1 MICNTSCIIAG
12 AFIFSSVFL
21 AFRVN
26 KQTLNDPLF
35 QLLSQTNKDRYML
48 LANERRNIYLKGFL
62 LGFLLSLL
70 GLFIIHKT
78 KIYKTNKISNICF
91 ITATSFIVN
100 YFFYILHPKSDYMIR
115 HLKSTKEKE
124 AWLHIY
130 RTMQFNCHLGF
141 VLGLIGMMFV
151 GNSFC

>member
-62 LGFLLSLL
+62 
-70 GLFIIHKT
+70 
-78 KIYKTNKISNICF
+78 
-91 ITATSFIVN
+91 
-100 YFFYILHPKSDYMIR
+100 
-115 HLKSTKEKE
+115 
-124 AWLHIY
+124 
-130 RTMQFNCHLGF
+130 
-141 VLGLIGMMFV
+141 
-151 GNSFC
+151 